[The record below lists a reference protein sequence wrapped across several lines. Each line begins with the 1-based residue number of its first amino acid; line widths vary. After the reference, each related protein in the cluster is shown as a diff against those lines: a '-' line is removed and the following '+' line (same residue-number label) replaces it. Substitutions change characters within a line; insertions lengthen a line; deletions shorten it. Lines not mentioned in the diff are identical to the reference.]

1 MEILKICPL
10 FAGVEEK
17 DISAMLGCLG
27 ARRVDVKKN
36 QMIFTEG
43 EAAESVGIVLS
54 GNVQV
59 VREDYYGNRSIV
71 AGLEPGNLFGETFAC
86 AEIDTLPVSV
96 VAATDGEIMLINC
109 RRILTTCGNAC
120 EFHNRMVRNL
130 LKVVAKNNIILN
142 RKIELLSKKTTREKI
157 MTYLLSEAKRCG
169 REEFEIPFDRQEL
182 ADYLGVERSAMAAEI
197 SKLRKTGLIECRKSW
212 FRLL

>member
-10 FAGVEEK
+10 FAEVEEK
-17 DISAMLGCLG
+17 DISSMIRCLE
-27 ARRVDVKKN
+27 AKRVNVTKN
-36 QMIFTEG
+36 QIIFAEG
-43 EAAESVGIVLS
+43 EAAEAVGIVLS

-71 AGLEPGNLFGETFAC
+71 ASLEPGNLFGETFAC
-86 AEIDTLPVSV
+86 AGVDTLPVSV
-96 VAATDGEIMLINC
+96 VAAADGEIMLINC
-109 RRILTTCGNAC
+109 KRILTTCGNSC

-130 LKVVAKNNIILN
+130 LQVVAKNNIILN

-169 REEFEIPFDRQEL
+169 KEEFEIPFDRQGL

-197 SKLRKTGLIECRKSW
+197 SKLRKSGVIECRKSR